1 MWISRLNQYNRQRS
15 RYNYKPNSGQA
26 GCQTYCTLSHKHT
39 QQMQVTS
46 VHKPKHTL
54 TCCACVHIDHTWNCR
69 WKQINKSMTQLA
81 TNRYVTSSGEECCVV
96 TFRSATVRLPRWSTT
111 FSAAAA
117 ATAAA
122 ATEAAAAGTAAPCG
136 RPAAAGGTTEH
147 SCRTTPRRTR
157 STAAFLAIAAITT
170 RLINRAS

>member
-1 MWISRLNQYNRQRS
+1 MKKVHVAGTSNRQQC
-15 RYNYKPNSGQA
+15 RYRPNSGKA
-26 GCQTYCTLSHKHT
+26 GCQTYCALSHKHT
-39 QQMQVTS
+39 QVTS

-54 TCCACVHIDHTWNCR
+54 TCCACVHVDHTWNCR

-117 ATAAA
+117 ATGA
-122 ATEAAAAGTAAPCG
+122 ATEAAAAAAGTAAPCG
-136 RPAAAGGTTEH
+136 RPPPPQEA
-147 SCRTTPRRTR
+147 RR
-157 STAAFLAIAAITT
+157 STAAG
-170 RLINRAS
+170 RRRGG